1 MFERVIPMFERVIR
15 NGECGFKEELTPTKY
30 WKQDKVELSPSMAV
44 KSEYSDEKGL
54 SRQAKPL

>member
-30 WKQDKVELSPSMAV
+30 
-44 KSEYSDEKGL
+44 
-54 SRQAKPL
+54 